1 MFTGVN
7 PSPCPDIPP
16 ASLARWQRVVDIMAR
31 IMNVP
36 AGLVM
41 RTDPPD
47 HLALVASQGE

>member
-1 MFTGVN
+1 
-7 PSPCPDIPP
+7 
-16 ASLARWQRVVDIMAR
+16 MAR